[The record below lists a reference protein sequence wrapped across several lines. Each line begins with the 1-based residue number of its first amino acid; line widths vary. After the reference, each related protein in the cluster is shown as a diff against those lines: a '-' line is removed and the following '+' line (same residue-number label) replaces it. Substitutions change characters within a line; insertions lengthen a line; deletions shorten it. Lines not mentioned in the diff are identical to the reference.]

1 MVALIRR
8 DYAIT
13 RAYPLAITFDVVF
26 GLIDVLIF
34 FFISRTF
41 GDAASADLQG
51 APTYFAFVVVGIVTT
66 LVVSAASA
74 DVGVRLQQEQV
85 TGTLEALV
93 TQPIGSTQIAFGL
106 VGFPFGFALARGLVY
121 LLVASAALG
130 LDLSRASWAGC
141 ILVLTASGLALL
153 SVGIVL
159 GAVVLVL
166 KRGQS
171 LVGVAITGLAF
182 VSGAFFPAQI
192 LPNWL
197 ELLGRLVPTR
207 YVYDGVRA
215 ALYEGRGWGDDALV
229 LLAFSVVA
237 LPVALW
243 VFSRAL
249 AFTKRAGS
257 LGQY

>member
-13 RAYPLAITFDVVF
+13 RAYPLALTFDVFF

-41 GDAASADLQG
+41 GDMASADLHG
-51 APTYFAFVVVGIVTT
+51 APTYFAFVVVGIVIT

-74 DVGVRLQQEQV
+74 EVGYRLQQEQV

-93 TQPIGSTQIAFGL
+93 TQPVRSTQIAFGL
-106 VGFPFGFALARGLVY
+106 AGFPFGLALVRGFVY
-121 LLVASAALG
+121 LLVSWAAFG

-141 ILVLTASGLALL
+141 ILVLAASGLALL
-153 SVGIVL
+153 GVGIVL
-159 GAVVLVL
+159 GAAVVVL

-171 LVGVAITGLAF
+171 LIGLATTGLAF
-182 VSGAFFPAQI
+182 LSGAFFPAQI
-192 LPNWL
+192 LPHWL
-197 ELLGRLVPTR
+197 EVIGTLVPTR

-215 ALYEGRGWGDDALV
+215 ALFQGRGWGDDAIV
-229 LLAFSVVA
+229 LLAFSVVG
-237 LPVALW
+237 LPIALW

-249 AFTKRAGS
+249 AFVKRTGS